1 MDIGMVLTPLVLISV
16 VIFVAWPLLKEKR
29 EFMPQEGTELEIA
42 QEEKDNVISNLK
54 DIEMDF
60 RMGKL
65 SEEDYQVL
73 REDFK
78 LRAMKAIRKLESLE
92 EKRNTR
98 KARN

>member
-1 MDIGMVLTPLVLISV
+1 
-16 VIFVAWPLLKEKR
+16 
-29 EFMPQEGTELEIA
+29 
-42 QEEKDNVISNLK
+42 VISNLK

>member
-1 MDIGMVLTPLVLISV
+1 MDIGLVLTPLVLISV
-16 VIFVAWPLLKEKR
+16 VIFVAWPLLTEKR
-29 EFMPQEGTELEIA
+29 EFIPLEGTALEIA
-42 QEEKDNVISNLK
+42 QQEKDNAISNLK

-78 LRAMKAIRKLESLE
+78 LRAMKAIERLESVQK
-92 EKRNTR
+92 KRKTR
-98 KARN
+98 KAQN

>member
-1 MDIGMVLTPLVLISV
+1 MDIGLVLTPLVLISV
-16 VIFVAWPLLKEKR
+16 VIFVAWPLLTEKR
-29 EFMPQEGTELEIA
+29 EFILLEGTALEIA
-42 QEEKDNVISNLK
+42 QQEKDNAISNLK

-78 LRAMKAIRKLESLE
+78 LRAMKAIERLESVQK
-92 EKRNTR
+92 KRKTR
-98 KARN
+98 KAQN